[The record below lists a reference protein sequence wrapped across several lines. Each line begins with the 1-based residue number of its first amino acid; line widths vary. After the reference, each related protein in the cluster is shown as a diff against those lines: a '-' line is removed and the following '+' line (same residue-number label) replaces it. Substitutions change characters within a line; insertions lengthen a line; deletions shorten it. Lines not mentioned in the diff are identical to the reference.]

1 MQFCLFV
8 WLIAISCWIFL
19 PQNYY
24 FYKVLL
30 FKQAS
35 TSDRLTSNRH
45 YLLTCWLGEKLIQCL
60 LTSTFFWLRA
70 SSYWFFIHLCIVML
84 NSVLLPIGFC
94 VTYWIGT
101 LFRFFVLENKLYQK
115 SWKFLQ
121 LTLLT
126 WECNE

>member
-1 MQFCLFV
+1 MQFYLFV

-30 FKQAS
+30 FKHAS
-35 TSDRLTSNRH
+35 TFDRLTSNRH
-45 YLLTCWLGEKLIQCL
+45 LLTCWLGEKLIQCL

-70 SSYWFFIHLCIVML
+70 SSYWFFIHLYIVML